1 MRAILPAA
9 VKARIHVE
17 DFRGPLLVVG
27 GQDDQIWA
35 SGMMAQN
42 IAERRAAAG
51 LETVALIFPD
61 AGHALSGTGWM
72 PTTQYNADHDQLV
85 VRPGSE
91 RACTGARV
99 PGDDCVAEV
108 LR

>member
-1 MRAILPAA
+1 
-9 VKARIHVE
+9 
-17 DFRGPLLVVG
+17 LLVVG

-72 PTTQYNADHDQLV
+72 PTTQYNADPTKVGGTPEANAHAQAIAFPQTIAFLKRTLGV
-85 VRPGSE
+85 EKQMQR
-91 RACTGARV
+91 
-99 PGDDCVAEV
+99 
-108 LR
+108 